1 MLRVGLTGD
10 LGSGKSAVARMLAER
25 GAKVFSSDE
34 MGRAMMQPGE
44 PVYAAIVAQFGPSV
58 VLPDGTLDRRE
69 LARLA
74 FTEKRV
80 EELNAIVHP
89 AVLAEQA
96 RLIAELAVSQPQAI
110 AVIESAL
117 IFSTKHGVEGQ
128 PWSERFDEILLVTA
142 PEDVKI
148 ARFVER
154 TAEQRPLSFE
164 ERAALEVDARRRLKA
179 QRAAKTHEQ
188 ECIVIRNNGDLA
200 ALEGRVND
208 VWRALQRMASRTRGH
223 GVSYIPGQ

>member
-10 LGSGKSAVARMLAER
+10 LGSGKSTVARMLAER
-25 GAKVFSSDE
+25 GATVLSSDE

-44 PVYAAIVAQFGPSV
+44 LVYAAIVAQFGTGV
-58 VLPDGTLDRRE
+58 VLPDGTLDRHE
-69 LARLA
+69 LGRLA
-74 FTEKRV
+74 FAEKRV

-89 AVLAEQA
+89 AVLVEQG
-96 RLIAELAVSQPQAI
+96 RLVAELAVSQPEAI
-110 AVIESAL
+110 VVVESAL

-148 ARFVER
+148 KRFVER
-154 TAEQRPLSFE
+154 ASGGRALTPE
-164 ERAALEVDARRRLKA
+164 EIAALEADARRRLKA
-179 QRAAKTHEQ
+179 QRAVKAHEQ

-200 ALEGRVND
+200 ALESRVSD
-208 VWRALQRMASRTRGH
+208 VWRGLQRMACRSRE
-223 GVSYIPGQ
+223 GVS